1 MLAAAEVKAERA
13 AEKKTKAEQAI
24 TWLAELYQPVNVVNT
39 TPHPTDYVFEVH
51 ETHWL
56 SQVRG
61 LLLVE
66 GEMPMV
72 PVSSKHPASYSNND
86 NIHHPTPFKC
96 VKEITLVTELAD
108 PLQCYS

>member
-1 MLAAAEVKAERA
+1 M

-24 TWLAELYQPVNVVNT
+24 TQFAELYQPVDVVNT
-39 TPHPTDYVFEVH
+39 MPRTTDYTFEVH
-51 ETHWL
+51 EAHQ
-56 SQVRG
+56 SQVGG

-72 PVSSKHPASYSNND
+72 PASSKCPASYSNDN

-96 VKEITLVTELAD
+96 VKETTLMTELAD